1 MSTDLYF
8 YPLVLSTCMR
18 SVRFSK
24 ISRIVQRHKLD
35 IRRSDACLFA
45 TTTTKE
51 QRSSHPTST
60 PIKLHLTSDLM
71 THLTF
76 LPTLNVRHPLDVC
89 GSYLT
94 LSSLET
100 TQQTSTDKI
109 NINQSIKSNCHTT
122 ASLIINRLHVI
133 KSPAS
138 TATSPLSRPRGRSC
152 YRLAASSSVV
162 VIMAECG

>member
-1 MSTDLYF
+1 METTLRQCTMLGSGVSCSLFLLFARLVLLFHILFLMSTDLYF

-18 SVRFSK
+18 SVSFSK
-24 ISRIVQRHKLD
+24 ISRIVQRHKID

-60 PIKLHLTSDLM
+60 QIKLHITSDLM

-89 GSYLT
+89 GSCLT
-94 LSSLET
+94 LSSRNHT
-100 TQQTSTDKI
+100 TRIKSISTNQSSQTVTQQ
-109 NINQSIKSNCHTT
+109 H
-122 ASLIINRLHVI
+122 L
-133 KSPAS
+133 
-138 TATSPLSRPRGRSC
+138 
-152 YRLAASSSVV
+152 
-162 VIMAECG
+162 